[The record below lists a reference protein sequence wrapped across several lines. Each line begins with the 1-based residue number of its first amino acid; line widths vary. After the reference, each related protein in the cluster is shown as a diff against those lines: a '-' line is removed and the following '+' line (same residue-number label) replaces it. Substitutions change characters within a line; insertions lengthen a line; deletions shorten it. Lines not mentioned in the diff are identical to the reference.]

1 MPVTLDQ
8 VKGIIQVLVPVL
20 VATLAPKYIP
30 ADQVTGFDAA
40 LVTVIVTLFGAI
52 WSARTTKT
60 PGAA

>member
-8 VKGIIQVLVPVL
+8 IKGIIQVIVPVI
-20 VATLAPKYIP
+20 VAVFAPKYIP

-40 LVTVIVTLFGAI
+40 LVTVVVTIFGAI

-60 PGAA
+60 EPKP